1 MKYGAFLAMAAACGM
16 AVPSAALAQGSAT
29 AAVPQAAAVQVASA
43 VNAANNLPAPANP
56 AEVNQQ
62 IPTLQPYVRAVI
74 AKGDAAIVSLY
85 NQTENNPAVSAT
97 LQQDLPMTG
106 VASQTVSDPSSAA
119 NPLTAHDVSS
129 PFVAAN
135 PLSSGCKQAQFWYK
149 IYLGPLW
156 VANLSLLENWWCGNG
171 TNITYSE
178 DALKEN
184 STGITFCISQSQ
196 FNPLNHNSASHQ
208 SASETD
214 KTGSGV
220 EGACDT
226 LGSKTW
232 VTTINWYGNLGFTGT
247 EN

>member
-1 MKYGAFLAMAAACGM
+1 MKYGAFIALAAACGM
-16 AVPSAALAQGSAT
+16 AVPSTALAQNGA
-29 AAVPQAAAVQVASA
+29 AAVPEAAAVQVAAA
-43 VNAANNLPAPANP
+43 VSTASSLPTATTP

-62 IPTLQPYVRAVI
+62 IPELQPYVRAVI

-85 NQTENNPAVSAT
+85 NQTKNDPAVSAT
-97 LQQDLPMTG
+97 LQQDLPITG
-106 VASQTVSDPSSAA
+106 VASQTVSTPASAA
-119 NPLTAHDVSS
+119 NPLTAHKVSS
-129 PFVAAN
+129 PFVVAS

-171 TNITYSE
+171 TNITSSE

-196 FNPLNHNSASHQ
+196 FSPLNHNSASHQ

-232 VTTINWYGNLGFTGT
+232 VTTINWYGNLNFTGT